1 MNGVELIG
9 NERAALVNYFLLIV
23 DKTGIERS
31 NPPMRASLLDPHAA
45 GDPASTAHSTIAML
59 RSSSLTSAV
68 QQEVERLI
76 FSGELGPGDKLTEA
90 WLADRLGVSRGPVRE
105 AFRVLEEAGLLQLEK
120 NRGVFVRQIPIGEA
134 LEIFELR
141 AMMEAHVGATLAQ
154 NATEVQLRELEQ
166 LIGQMEA
173 AVAVDD
179 EPLYYRLNVEFHE
192 RMVSFTG
199 NRKLLLLYRKL
210 TRELSLFRRRNLNDQ
225 ALLQLS
231 VSEHRHMLQTIVS
244 KDATRAAEALKQH
257 VLMSRERTLRNAA
270 KRQPVTQ

>member
-1 MNGVELIG
+1 MNAVELIG
-9 NERAALVNYFLLIV
+9 NERAALVNCFLLIV
-23 DKTGIERS
+23 DKTGFERS
-31 NPPMRASLLDPHAA
+31 NLLMRASLLDPHAA
-45 GDPASTAHSTIAML
+45 GDPASTAYSTIAML
-59 RSSSLTSAV
+59 RGSSLASAV
-68 QQEVERLI
+68 QQEIERLI

-120 NRGVFVRQIPIGEA
+120 NRGVFMRQIPIEEA

-154 NATEVQLRELEQ
+154 NATGVQLRELEQ

-179 EPLYYRLNVEFHE
+179 EPFYYRLNVEFHE

-225 ALLQLS
+225 TLLQLS

-270 KRQPVTQ
+270 KRQPVAQ

>member
-1 MNGVELIG
+1 MNAVELIG
-9 NERAALVNYFLLIV
+9 NERAALVNCFLLIV
-23 DKTGIERS
+23 DKTGFERS
-31 NPPMRASLLDPHAA
+31 NLLMRASLLDPHAA
-45 GDPASTAHSTIAML
+45 GDPASTAYSTIAML
-59 RSSSLTSAV
+59 RGSSLASAV
-68 QQEVERLI
+68 QQEIERLI

-90 WLADRLGVSRGPVRE
+90 WLADRLDVSRGPVRE

-120 NRGVFVRQIPIGEA
+120 NRGVFVRQIPIEEA

-225 ALLQLS
+225 TLLQLS

-270 KRQPVTQ
+270 KRQPVAQ